1 MFVTNFFESGFIV
14 PADPPGPDL
23 TRDGRFRLLRVAGVE
38 QQAQYT
44 RVTVARLLEPD
55 ATVEILVISTH
66 HPRLSDGAVASLA
79 ALLPDVQPIFI
90 RSLQPGRAE
99 ATYAGPTSYLSA
111 ATAVAT
117 VVMVQSLD
125 DLDRLAVEVGGH
137 MVDVVLHR
145 SDGRYVADAVSR
157 SARQY

>member
-55 ATVEILVISTH
+55 ATVEILV
-66 HPRLSDGAVASLA
+66 
-79 ALLPDVQPIFI
+79 
-90 RSLQPGRAE
+90 
-99 ATYAGPTSYLSA
+99 
-111 ATAVAT
+111 TAVAT